1 MPYAVRSR
9 APVVFLIL
17 SLIALPAV
25 AGGQGAHIP
34 RDQGFLASLWQAL
47 AALVPRVAQLG
58 PGPGLDPVGVGDHK
72 TSASQGDLGPSLDPL
87 G

>member
-1 MPYAVRSR
+1 MPHAVRSC

-25 AGGQGAHIP
+25 AGGQGPHTP

-47 AALVPRVAQLG
+47 AACVPGVVQLG
-58 PGPGLDPVGVGDHK
+58 PGLNPLGVGDHK
-72 TSASQGDLGPSLDPL
+72 TNGPQGDLGPSLDPL